1 MKNGKN
7 KMQKVN
13 RFSVYWFDPE
23 PTSGAELGKVRPCVV
38 VSPDEMNNI
47 LRTVIV
53 APLTSTIKS
62 WPFRTNITLMAKQ
75 SSVACDQLRA
85 VTKER
90 LGKKIGTLSAVDRR
104 KLTSILQEIFA
115 E

>member
-1 MKNGKN
+1 
-7 KMQKVN
+7 MQKIN

-23 PTSGAELGKVRPCVV
+23 PTAGAELRKVRPCVV
-38 VSPDEMNNI
+38 VSPEEMNNV

-53 APLTSTIKS
+53 APLTTKVKS
-62 WPFRTNITLMAKQ
+62 WPFRMNITLMAKQ

-90 LGKKIGTLSAVDRR
+90 LGQKIGVLSAADRR
-104 KLTSILQEIFA
+104 KITGLLQEMFA